1 MYYVLRTV
9 TLPCRDALSY
19 KAGQPTHALAWC
31 EPYQIFEER
40 ASHFI
45 GQTFYRL
52 TSTTFGDTVRWI
64 DGRSLDND
72 RVYIYI

>member
-45 GQTFYRL
+45 GQDLLSAYF
-52 TSTTFGDTVRWI
+52 
-64 DGRSLDND
+64 DNFWGHRPVD
-72 RVYIYI
+72 RRPVSR